1 MLALAAAVCALIPF
15 QLFLRNLLRFS
26 PPPQPAGPLP
36 AVSVLIPARD
46 EELSIADSVAAALK
60 SEGVELEVVVLDDA
74 SKDRTAEI
82 VRSLAARDPRV
93 RLAAAPPLPPG
104 WCGKQHACATLAGLA
119 RFPVLVFLDADVRL
133 APGGLARAVAFLER
147 TGAGLVSGFP
157 RQETVTFLER
167 LLIPL
172 IHFVLLG
179 FLPMGWMRR
188 FRHPAFGAGCGQ
200 LFVARREAYKE
211 AGGHAAIRA
220 SLHDGI
226 HLPRAFREA
235 GVATDLFDAT
245 DVATCRMYRSAGE
258 VWRGLAKNAVEGI
271 AAPGKIVPFTA
282 LLLAGQV
289 LPPVLLVLALAGWAP
304 VEILGIGA
312 AATVAAYWPRLVAV
326 RRFRQPLDGAL
337 LHPLAIVVF
346 LGLQWYA
353 LGRHLLGKPAGWKG
367 RSYLQEGHKGQ
378 KGPKG
383 QKEPKPVL

>member
-1 MLALAAAVCALIPF
+1 MSTTFLLSTAAAVCALIPL

-26 PPPQPAGPLP
+26 PPPAPSGPLP
-36 AVSVLIPARD
+36 VVSVLIPARN
-46 EELSIADSVAAALK
+46 EERSIGDSVAAALT
-60 SEGVELEVVVLDDA
+60 SRGMELEVVVLDDG
-74 SKDRTAEI
+74 SEDRTAEI
-82 VRSLAARDPRV
+82 VRSLSARDPRV
-93 RLAAAPPLPPG
+93 RLAPAPPLPTG

-133 APGGLARAVAFLER
+133 SPGGLARAVAFLEKS
-147 TGAGLVSGFP
+147 GAGLASGFP

-200 LFVARREAYKE
+200 LFVARRDAYDR

-226 HLPRAFREA
+226 TLPRAFRQA
-235 GVATDLFDAT
+235 GLATDLFDAT
-245 DVATCRMYRSAGE
+245 DVATCRMYRDAGE

-271 AAPGKIVPFTA
+271 AAPGKIMPFTA

-289 LPPVLLVLALAGWAP
+289 LPPVLLLWALAGGAP
-304 VEILGIGA
+304 AGVLGISA
-312 AATVAAYWPRLVAV
+312 AATLAAFLPRLTAV
-326 RRFRQPLDGAL
+326 WRFRQPLDGAL
-337 LHPLAIVVF
+337 LHPVAILTFLA
-346 LGLQWYA
+346 LQWYA

-367 RSYLQEGHKGQ
+367 RSY
-378 KGPKG
+378 
-383 QKEPKPVL
+383 PKPQPS